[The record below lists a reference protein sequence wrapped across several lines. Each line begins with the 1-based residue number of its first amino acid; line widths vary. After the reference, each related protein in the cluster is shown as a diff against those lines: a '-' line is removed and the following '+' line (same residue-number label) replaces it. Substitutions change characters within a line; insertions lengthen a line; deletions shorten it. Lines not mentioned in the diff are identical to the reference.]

1 MQAFVDKLTTE
12 LEDQI
17 RFIEQENDIILKRS
31 ELSFEICKKV
41 MDQLKSFILKYKFKS
56 TAEEIKF
63 FRDMKPLFYSKLIYH
78 LSIYNI
84 ETKRPNGG
92 DKILK
97 KYLINE
103 LDKLK
108 RYFDHNLDFYKY
120 YRTSSNY
127 LDHKYFVRGKQD
139 LQLSIDSY
147 FFETDTRFSTSH
159 DYKISKILVHD
170 QLQVYLE
177 DELLYIER
185 KEPRHKTQ
193 DIPKTKLSWLESKTA
208 MIELIYA
215 MQTQG
220 AFGSQADIKEIAAYF
235 EYAFNIDLG
244 DYYRTYLE
252 LRIRKTGRTKFLL
265 SLQESLTKRMDAQDE
280 K

>member
-12 LEDQI
+12 IEDQI

-159 DYKISKILVHD
+159 DYKISKILAHD

-177 DELLYIER
+177 DELLYI
-185 KEPRHKTQ
+185 
-193 DIPKTKLSWLESKTA
+193 
-208 MIELIYA
+208 
-215 MQTQG
+215 
-220 AFGSQADIKEIAAYF
+220 
-235 EYAFNIDLG
+235 
-244 DYYRTYLE
+244 
-252 LRIRKTGRTKFLL
+252 
-265 SLQESLTKRMDAQDE
+265 
-280 K
+280 